1 MQLIQPNNKKI
12 SSKNIR
18 NKLRAQ
24 SCKGR
29 ALRDSKFVSERQT
42 NKHRQ
47 EIKTNIPLTQVRKYM
62 KKPTNLIFSDTCQIS
77 LNTSPPRVKCDRYKM
92 WQIAKIPPPMPQK
105 RVTFTNYFFFNF
117 RLQKCSP
124 PTNLLC
130 LSTFIT
136 ILIMTSLFI
145 HPWPDCL
152 SLCAWSMFCNFL

>member
-47 EIKTNIPLTQVRKYM
+47 EIKTNISLTQVRKYM
-62 KKPTNLIFSDTCQIS
+62 KKPTNLIFREGSKKKCKSMVFYQIGGGHPKPNS
-77 LNTSPPRVKCDRYKM
+77 YCKKL
-92 WQIAKIPPPMPQK
+92 
-105 RVTFTNYFFFNF
+105 FFF
-117 RLQKCSP
+117 LK
-124 PTNLLC
+124 
-130 LSTFIT
+130 
-136 ILIMTSLFI
+136 
-145 HPWPDCL
+145 
-152 SLCAWSMFCNFL
+152 

>member
-47 EIKTNIPLTQVRKYM
+47 EIKTNISLTQVRKYM
-62 KKPTNLIFSDTCQIS
+62 KKPTNLIFREGSKKKCKSMVFYQIGGGVTRN
-77 LNTSPPRVKCDRYKM
+77 LIL
-92 WQIAKIPPPMPQK
+92 IAK
-105 RVTFTNYFFFNF
+105 NCFFF
-117 RLQKCSP
+117 LK
-124 PTNLLC
+124 
-130 LSTFIT
+130 
-136 ILIMTSLFI
+136 
-145 HPWPDCL
+145 
-152 SLCAWSMFCNFL
+152 

>member
-47 EIKTNIPLTQVRKYM
+47 EIKTNISLTQVRKYM
-62 KKPTNLIFSDTCQIS
+62 KKTTNLIFREGSKKNVKVWSFTKLGGGVTRNQI
-77 LNTSPPRVKCDRYKM
+77 L
-92 WQIAKIPPPMPQK
+92 IAKIIFFLKFTICPQTYPIHK
-105 RVTFTNYFFFNF
+105 E
-117 RLQKCSP
+117 
-124 PTNLLC
+124 
-130 LSTFIT
+130 IT
-136 ILIMTSLFI
+136 Y
-145 HPWPDCL
+145 
-152 SLCAWSMFCNFL
+152 

>member
-62 KKPTNLIFSDTCQIS
+62 KKPTNLIFREGSKKKCKSMVFYQIGGWVTRN
-77 LNTSPPRVKCDRYKM
+77 LIL
-92 WQIAKIPPPMPQK
+92 IAK
-105 RVTFTNYFFFNF
+105 NCFFF
-117 RLQKCSP
+117 LK
-124 PTNLLC
+124 
-130 LSTFIT
+130 
-136 ILIMTSLFI
+136 
-145 HPWPDCL
+145 
-152 SLCAWSMFCNFL
+152 

>member
-47 EIKTNIPLTQVRKYM
+47 EIKTNISLTQVRKYM
-62 KKPTNLIFSDTCQIS
+62 KKPTNLIFSDTCKIS
-77 LNTSPPRVKCDRYKM
+77 LREGSKKNVKVWSLTKPADPP
-92 WQIAKIPPPMPQK
+92 
-105 RVTFTNYFFFNF
+105 
-117 RLQKCSP
+117 
-124 PTNLLC
+124 LC
-130 LSTFIT
+130 LS
-136 ILIMTSLFI
+136 MVSL
-145 HPWPDCL
+145 
-152 SLCAWSMFCNFL
+152 S

>member
-1 MQLIQPNNKKI
+1 MKQIGNQKKLNKNFYDKETI
-12 SSKNIR
+12 
-18 NKLRAQ
+18 L
-24 SCKGR
+24 
-29 ALRDSKFVSERQT
+29 
-42 NKHRQ
+42 KHRGGGLASLV
-47 EIKTNIPLTQVRKYM
+47 KDHTFTFFLDPSL
-62 KKPTNLIFSDTCQIS
+62 SDTCLIS

>member
-62 KKPTNLIFSDTCQIS
+62 KKPTNLIFREGSKK
-77 LNTSPPRVKCDRYKM
+77 NVKV
-92 WQIAKIPPPMPQK
+92 WS
-105 RVTFTNYFFFNF
+105 FTKLGGGHPKPNSYCKKLFFF
-117 RLQKCSP
+117 LK
-124 PTNLLC
+124 
-130 LSTFIT
+130 
-136 ILIMTSLFI
+136 
-145 HPWPDCL
+145 
-152 SLCAWSMFCNFL
+152 